1 MSDKDWEEEKKKIEE
16 NQKKQELMKNL
27 DVDDEKRLLLEI
39 NDKLGSIKSMLGF
52 IICANIIL
60 FAVSIVLSIITSS

>member
-1 MSDKDWEEEKKKIEE
+1 MSDKDLEEEKKKIEE
-16 NQKKQELMKNL
+16 NLKKEELLKKL
-27 DVDDEKRLLLEI
+27 DFDDEKRLLLEI

-60 FAVSIVLSIITSS
+60 FAVSIVLSILTAS

>member
-60 FAVSIVLSIITSS
+60 FAVSIVLSIITAS

>member
-1 MSDKDWEEEKKKIEE
+1 MSDKNWEEEKKKIEE

-27 DVDDEKRLLLEI
+27 DVGDEKRLLLEI

-60 FAVSIVLSIITSS
+60 FAVSIVLSIITAS